1 MIYENNADSAE
12 NDRPLALVL
21 GVNGGVGG
29 QVSRMLQQRGWRV
42 RAMTRR
48 NAASHITGDVEFVV
62 GDAMSGQDVLKAAQ
76 GVRLIVHAV
85 NPPGYRDWEKQVL
98 PMLDNTIAAAESC
111 GARIVFPGTIY
122 NFGSDAFP
130 LLSEESPQKPFTR
143 KGALRVEMERRLKLA
158 SMRGVP
164 VLIVRAGDFFGQDAR
179 NNWFS
184 QMLVRPG
191 RPVRRVQNPSVR
203 HAGHQWAYLPDVAET
218 IGRLLDRADELPAFA
233 VYHMEGFW
241 DFDGLQ
247 LIEAIERVVGHPV
260 KRRRLSWTGIK
271 MVAPFVPLFREVL
284 EMQYLWQ
291 MPIRMSNRKLTD
303 FLGSEPKT
311 PIDIAVATTLAGLG
325 CLDERPRPSNLAHP
339 ADAEG
344 RA

>member
-1 MIYENNADSAE
+1 MIYENNADSPE

-48 NAASHITGDVEFVV
+48 KGASHITGDVEFVV

-130 LLSEESPQKPFTR
+130 LLSEESPQKPFIR

-164 VLIVRAGDFFGQDAR
+164 VLGQMRETTGFRRCWCDPGGRFAACR
-179 NNWFS
+179 TLPPAMQDTNGLICLTWRKPLADCSTVQTSF
-184 QMLVRPG
+184 RPL
-191 RPVRRVQNPSVR
+191 PSITWKVS
-203 HAGHQWAYLPDVAET
+203 G
-218 IGRLLDRADELPAFA
+218 I
-233 VYHMEGFW
+233 
-241 DFDGLQ
+241 
-247 LIEAIERVVGHPV
+247 
-260 KRRRLSWTGIK
+260 STGC
-271 MVAPFVPLFREVL
+271 
-284 EMQYLWQ
+284 
-291 MPIRMSNRKLTD
+291 N
-303 FLGSEPKT
+303 
-311 PIDIAVATTLAGLG
+311 
-325 CLDERPRPSNLAHP
+325 
-339 ADAEG
+339 
-344 RA
+344 